1 MRLAVLMSLGS
12 PWSRQAVLRLAECGH
27 EMHAIDYSS
36 TRSDSYLNANDPFQ
50 GAEIQDF
57 VSSVAGVHWL
67 RSRFSSHLRY
77 FAAANKLTKI
87 LREIRTDLLLTLYGG
102 GFSTMAYLSGFRPY
116 AVYVV
121 GSDVLLGGA
130 IKRVISRFA
139 FTGATAVFVS
149 GRHLTEMAR
158 AIAPRANLHCLYL
171 GTDVD
176 NFKPGNPPRAP
187 VRIVCTRGFAEIY
200 NNELVVRALAE
211 MPNLG
216 MDYETIFAAPGPL
229 FDRVRAVAD
238 QVLTVEQRESVQFL
252 GGISKHDLVSLLKS
266 SHIYVSASRSDGTSS
281 SLLEGLAC
289 GLFPVLSDIPA
300 NREWIFPEAQ
310 NGSLVPVDDPKA
322 LAAAL
327 ARAIQDRTLRAS
339 AQSFNRELVLKRADG
354 RKNIRF
360 LSHAIEA
367 LVGGIAMNGAQLAR
381 LRE

>member
-1 MRLAVLMSLGS
+1 MSVGS

-27 EMHAIDYSS
+27 EMHAIDFSS
-36 TRSDSYLNANDPFQ
+36 TRSDSYLNATDPFQ
-50 GAEIQDF
+50 AAEIQDF

-67 RSRFSSHLRY
+67 NSRFSSHLRY
-77 FAAANKLTKI
+77 FAAAQKLTKI
-87 LREIRTDLLLTLYGG
+87 LREIRADFLLTLYGG
-102 GFSTMAYLSGFRPY
+102 GFSTMAYLGGFRPY

-130 IKRVISRFA
+130 TKRIISRFA
-139 FTGATAVFVS
+139 FTRATAVFVS
-149 GRHLTEMAR
+149 GKHLTEMAR
-158 AIAPRANLHCLYL
+158 AVAPRANLHCLYL

-176 NFKPGNPPRAP
+176 SFTPGDPPLAP

-211 MPNLG
+211 MSNLD
-216 MDYETIFAAPGPL
+216 MAYETILAAPGPL
-229 FDRVRAVAD
+229 LDRVRAIAD
-238 QVLTVEQRESVQFL
+238 QVLTVEQRKSVQFL
-252 GGISKHDLVSLLKS
+252 GGISQRDVVSLLKS
-266 SHIYVSASRSDGTSS
+266 SHIYLSVSRSDGTSS

-310 NGSLVPVDDPKA
+310 NGLLVPVDDPKA

-327 ARAIQDRTLRAS
+327 TRAIQDRALRAN
-339 AQSFNRELVLKRADG
+339 AQSFNRELVLERADG

-360 LSHAIEA
+360 LSNAIDS
-367 LVGGIAMNGAQLAR
+367 LVGGIVMKDPQLAR
-381 LRE
+381 VRE